1 VARDPETPMKR
12 LELREVTVNFGA
24 VHALA
29 GVTLALSAGE
39 VLMLVGPNGAGKST
53 LMNVLLGLV
62 RPDHAELR
70 VDEELRSLR
79 GHGIK
84 ESVGFL
90 PEAVAFSESLTGRQV
105 LRFFAWARGVP
116 RKRIDAVL
124 ARVGLAHAQGRS
136 VRGYSRGM
144 RQRLGLGVAILSE
157 PEILILDEPTGG
169 LDQEGLTVLW
179 SVLEEWRAKGRA
191 VLLASHDLA
200 LLERRVDRI
209 CLMSRGRVKTEGTPE
224 ALRLRARIPHRVTF
238 DLNDCATERVEALV
252 AALAEIGLT
261 PSERVDRRFFVDVE
275 HDALLPLMAAQARFP
290 DVVAQL
296 RVLEPQLDQ
305 IYERLLEEA
314 PAS

>member
-1 VARDPETPMKR
+1 MKR

-29 GVTLALSAGE
+29 GVSVALSAGE

-53 LMNVLLGLV
+53 LMSVLLGLV

-70 VDEELRSLR
+70 VDDEPRSLR

-116 RKRIDAVL
+116 RTRIDAVL

>member
-1 VARDPETPMKR
+1 MKQLALRD
-12 LELREVTVNFGA
+12 VVVSFGA
-24 VHALA
+24 VHALT
-29 GVTLALSAGE
+29 GVTLELKAGE
-39 VLMLVGPNGAGKST
+39 VTMLVGPNGAGKST

-62 RPDHAELR
+62 RPNRAELR
-70 VDEELRSLR
+70 VDDVLCSLH

-84 ESVGFL
+84 ELVGFL

-116 RKRIDAVL
+116 SARIDAVL
-124 ARVGLAHAQGRS
+124 VRVGLKHAQGRS

-157 PEILILDEPTGG
+157 PEILIFDEPTGG

-179 SVLEEWRAKGRA
+179 SVLEEWRAKGRT

-209 CLMSRGRVKTEGTPE
+209 CLMSRGRVKAEGTPE
-224 ALRLRARIPHRVTF
+224 QLRLQAHIPHRVTF
-238 DLNDCATERVEALV
+238 DLHECASERTDALV
-252 AALAEIGLT
+252 AAIAALGLV
-261 PSERVDRRFFVDVE
+261 PSDVVERRFYVEVE

-290 DVVAQL
+290 EVVAQL
-296 RVLEPQLDQ
+296 RVVEPQLDQ
-305 IYERLLEEA
+305 IYERLLEER
-314 PAS
+314 PS